1 MAGDPFA
8 VRREYP
14 VVSSTSGDGASDGGA
29 RHRLR
34 GWLLAGLTD
43 IAKRQPG
50 PYAEPESAHHGRPWW
65 RVMCLTGLDYF
76 STLGYQPGIA
86 ALAAGL
92 LSPLATVVLVVVTLV
107 GALPVYRRVAEES
120 PHGQG
125 SIAMLER
132 LLTFW
137 KGKLF
142 VLTLL
147 GFAATDFLI
156 TITLSAADA
165 TAHLVENPHLTSA
178 LHGHEVAVTLILVG
192 LLGAVFLKGF
202 TEAIGIAVVLV
213 AAYLLLNAVVVA
225 VGLWHLGTAPH
236 AIPDWSQAL
245 VAERGS
251 PLVMIGVALVIFP
264 KLALGLSGFETGVA
278 VMPHIEG
285 KPGDTPERPAGRI
298 QGARKLLTTAAVI
311 MSIFLI
317 TSSFIT
323 TLLIPQREFEP
334 GGEANGR
341 ALAYLAHEYLGSAF
355 GSVYDASTIA
365 ILWFAG
371 ASAMA
376 GLLNLMPRYLPRY
389 GMAPHWARAVR
400 PMVLVFIAVAFLV
413 TWLFKADVDAQGGAY
428 ATGVLVLIT
437 SAAIAVTIAARR
449 ARQRG
454 WTIGFGVIAVIFLYT
469 TGVNVI
475 ERPDGVKIGACFIA
489 GILAVSLLSRVA
501 RAFELRV
508 TSVTFDPLAER
519 FIRDTAH
526 RRIRFIA
533 NKPERR
539 DLAEYREKQHQIR
552 ADNDIPPEDDIIFVE
567 VTVADPS
574 EFESELQVCGEVVHG
589 RYRVLTLQS
598 ATIPNALA
606 ALLLWVRD
614 ATGQRPHIYFEWTE
628 GHPLAHF
635 LRFFLFGQ
643 GEVAP
648 VTREVL
654 REAEPD
660 RGRRPHVHVG

>member
-1 MAGDPFA
+1 MATIEHP
-8 VRREYP
+8 RR
-14 VVSSTSGDGASDGGA
+14 
-29 RHRLR
+29 RRLR
-34 GWLLAGLTD
+34 AWMLEGLSD
-43 IAKRQPG
+43 MGKGGGLQG
-50 PYAEPESAHHGRPWW
+50 PHARPEPPEKGRPWY
-65 RVMCLTGLDYF
+65 RVMCLTGVDYF

-92 LSPLATVVLVVVTLV
+92 LSPVATIVLVIVTLA

-120 PHGQG
+120 PYGQG

-165 TAHLVENPHLTSA
+165 STHLVENPHLTGV
-178 LHGHEVAVTLILVG
+178 LHDKQLVITLILIA

-202 TEAIGIAVVLV
+202 LEAIGVAVALV
-213 AAYLLLNAVVVA
+213 GTYLALNAVVVVA
-225 VGLWHLGTAPH
+225 GLWHVATEGHVITDWADALTAEH
-236 AIPDWSQAL
+236 GN
-245 VAERGS
+245 VF
-251 PLVMIGVALVIFP
+251 VMIGVALIVFP

-278 VMPHIEG
+278 VMPHVQGAIS
-285 KPGDTPERPAGRI
+285 DTEEKPAGRI
-298 QGARKLLTTAAVI
+298 RGTKKLLTTAALI
-311 MSIFLI
+311 MSAFLI
-317 TSSFIT
+317 TTSFIT
-323 TLLIPQREFEP
+323 TLLIPEREFES
-334 GGEANGR
+334 GGDANGR
-341 ALAYLAHEYLGSAF
+341 ALAYVAHEYLGNTF
-355 GSVYDASTIA
+355 GTVYDVSTIT

-400 PMVLVFIAVAFLV
+400 PMVIVFTLVGFLV
-413 TWLFKADVDAQGGAY
+413 TWIFDADVDAQGGAY
-428 ATGVLVLIT
+428 ATGVLVLIS
-437 SAAIAVTIAARR
+437 SAAIAVTIATRKAG
-449 ARQRG
+449 QRG
-454 WTIGFGVIAVIFLYT
+454 WALAFAVISAVFLYT
-469 TGVNVI
+469 TVLNVI

-489 GILAVSLLSRVA
+489 GIVLISFLSRLA

-508 TSVTFDPLAER
+508 TDVDFDATAER
-519 FIRDTAH
+519 FVRDMAS
-526 RRIRFIA
+526 RKIRFIA
-533 NKPERR
+533 NEPDNR
-539 DLAEYREKQHQIR
+539 DLAEYRDKIEQIR
-552 ADNDIPPEDDIIFVE
+552 ADNEVPSQEDFVFVE
-567 VTVADPS
+567 VTVTDPS
-574 EFESELQVCGEVVHG
+574 EFEAGLTVRGEVMHG
-589 RYRVLTLQS
+589 RFRVLTLES
-598 ATIPNALA
+598 SSVSNALA
-606 ALLLWVRD
+606 ALLLHARD
-614 ATGQRPHIYFEWTE
+614 LTGRTPHIYFEWTE
-628 GHPLAHF
+628 GNPFANF

-660 RGRRPHVHVG
+660 RSRRPRVHVG